1 MTAAERHWVWLVVRQ
16 EAKLGGECFCAG
28 VTVAVSLTAELEFKW
43 F

>member
-28 VTVAVSLTAELEFKW
+28 VTVAVSLIAELEFKW